1 MDAPGAFDNGMQ
13 VKLRR
18 RQDRA
23 GTTADTFLQCRDRP
37 SEAPR
42 GFLVPW
48 FPAPWLPG
56 SNVSEGEPQV
66 SSRWRRRGAE
76 AADRG
81 GRMIPA
87 VHPSRV
93 GSSILAQR
101 LRAGRLGGP

>member
-1 MDAPGAFDNGMQ
+1 MDAPVAFDNGMQ

-42 GFLVPW
+42 GSLASW
-48 FPAPWLPG
+48 FPG